1 MKTWRV
7 KTRLGDR
14 IFLENSRAEI
24 VGALLVFILMNNLS
38 HANEVFDGIEF
49 TKKNSI
55 KGSPSDFDFI
65 ITYFNFY
72 IQNKFNW
79 VTTGDNIYPKVAEY
93 PSIQEFN

>member
-1 MKTWRV
+1 
-7 KTRLGDR
+7 
-14 IFLENSRAEI
+14 
-24 VGALLVFILMNNLS
+24 MNNLS

-65 ITYFNFY
+65 IT
-72 IQNKFNW
+72 
-79 VTTGDNIYPKVAEY
+79 TGDNIYPKVAEY